1 MTCRYGFIGGVIQ
14 SSDLLS
20 GHVQYSSQR
29 MYKKI
34 YLSKPYHRCKM
45 SKNLKTVPSFFV
57 DVSLERRNKNTI
69 SVFNLTL
76 CQIEGFVT
84 FVWGDRLSCY
94 LLTPTHAKV
103 GGIFPLLYFYFP
115 QFWNSPYESGLIH
128 CRQKVVLAHCTGY
141 FRHRC

>member
-34 YLSKPYHRCKM
+34 YLSKPYHGCKM
-45 SKNLKTVPSFFV
+45 STNLKTVSSFFV

-76 CQIEGFVT
+76 GQIEGFVT
-84 FVWGDRLSCY
+84 FVLLLSCCPNPHSCKGRRDIST
-94 LLTPTHAKV
+94 LFL
-103 GGIFPLLYFYFP
+103 ISP

-128 CRQKVVLAHCTGY
+128 CRQKVVLAHCSGY